1 MSFTKGTQT
10 EALAANSAVGSNYNT
25 FTAAQYIGPAVSG
38 SGFLPAN
45 FFPLDTGVSKSIW
58 IKAFGVLSTT
68 GTPTFNIGMSLNT
81 TQGTYNSGAIF
92 ATTGAVAQASGVT
105 AVPFDLECLIT
116 CVSTGGSG
124 TFLADGR
131 VLIGTT
137 IASAVQTMRLSSSS
151 ANPNTAATVSTE
163 SAYYLEPFATW
174 GTSNG
179 ANLIQFYSYA
189 VLGLN

>member
-81 TQGTYNSGAIF
+81 TQGTYNSSGVLATISSAFTTSTGLSF
-92 ATTGAVAQASGVT
+92 APWEMEVIATCSATGASGGILASGLFKVHNSAT
-105 AVPFDLECLIT
+105 APWT
-116 CVSTGGSG
+116 Y
-124 TFLADGR
+124 R
-131 VLIGTT
+131 V
-137 IASAVQTMRLSSSS
+137 SSSTN
-151 ANPNTAATVSTE
+151 NPNTALSVSTE
-163 SAYYLEPFATW
+163 SAYYVEAFASF
-174 GTSNG
+174 GTSNA
-179 ANLIQFYSYA
+179 ANLVQCYNVV